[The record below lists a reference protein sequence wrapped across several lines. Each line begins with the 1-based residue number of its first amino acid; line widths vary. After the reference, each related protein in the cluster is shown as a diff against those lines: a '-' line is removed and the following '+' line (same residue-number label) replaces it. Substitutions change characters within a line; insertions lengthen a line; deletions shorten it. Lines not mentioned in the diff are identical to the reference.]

1 MAGYWQPLLGLLDH
15 MVAEQFLR
23 AEYRDMLLVDADP
36 TALLDGLA
44 SSEHEPRDKWLG
56 RQSVPNTRSPASP
69 RPGRM

>member
-1 MAGYWQPLLGLLDH
+1 MSELFELFTWSQLGLHRAPIGLLDVAGYWQPLLGLLDH

-44 SSEHEPRDKWLG
+44 SSR
-56 RQSVPNTRSPASP
+56 A
-69 RPGRM
+69 